1 MKYNEFVFEDYR
13 YDRLGSVLSLYYRF
27 SSGPR
32 FEEKVF
38 FDFPYQ
44 QTTQATTDVLDRVHR
59 LIFLLSG
66 VSYYK
71 AFIPKLLICEAFE
84 LDEKTAEFLHKF
96 YNKGLAEFAFRNE
109 LSLEGHFRVQSCSV
123 SAAPPIPLDL
133 PRKTLVPIGG
143 GKDSIVTVECLKQSG
158 DPLLLFSLG
167 DAEPINA
174 CIAAANLPFIR
185 VRRQLDETL
194 LELNRAGALNGH
206 VPITGILS
214 AIALA
219 GAVMSG
225 CDAIAMSNEHSA
237 NIPNLKFNG
246 VEINHQFSK
255 SLEFEQDFAEYMQ
268 YFITPSIR
276 YFSLLRPL
284 SEVEIARRFTKYPQY
299 FGKFRSCNTAFRQ
312 SRAARGKHW
321 CGNCPKC
328 RFVFLALAP
337 FIPKRDL
344 IGIFGRNLLDDPMQ
358 SDGFAALCGLQEHK
372 PFECVGE
379 TFESAAVM
387 SNLGDRPDWRGDYVV
402 RQLSDTFPELR
413 RRDQAEYRTL
423 FELRHPHRVPA
434 SYMAMLDACG

>member
-1 MKYNEFVFEDYR
+1 MEYNEFVFENYR
-13 YDRLGSVLSLYYRF
+13 YDPLASVLSLYYRL
-27 SSGPR
+27 SNGPS
-32 FEEKVF
+32 FEERLF
-38 FDFPYQ
+38 FDFPSQ
-44 QTTQATTDVLDRVHR
+44 QTSQATTDVLDRVHR

-71 AFIPKLLICEAFE
+71 AFMPKLLICEAFE

-109 LSLEGHFRVQSCSV
+109 LSLEGHFRFQSYSV